1 MHFPNLRSRPPA
13 LIVRP
18 WLRLTLSVAI
28 RVMVLLYFLL
38 GALVLVVRYSVLPNI
53 GNYRGDIEQSLSQSL
68 ARPVTVR
75 DIAAEWRGWWP
86 SLQIH
91 GLAVRDSEG
100 RVALG
105 FEQVEADI
113 AWSTLWHF
121 EPRFARLEINAPT
134 LDIRRDGQG
143 GLFVAGLAVRSDS
156 QQPDFSDWLLAQD
169 RIVIRNATVSWND
182 ELRAAPPLV
191 LSQLDFDL
199 RNSGARHRFALTA
212 EPPPQLAT
220 RLNLRGDFK
229 GRDLDVLEAW
239 KGQVYAELD
248 RADLAAWHAWLDYPI
263 ELPAG
268 NGGLHLWLDFA
279 QMQWTAIT
287 ADVHLAAV
295 ELRLAADLP
304 WLRLEQLDGRLAARR
319 LGDVFSVSA
328 RQLSL
333 ATRDGVTA
341 PPFDLGIEW
350 ALASDKRPA
359 RVAIDGEQVDL
370 AALSALAAYLPLDGT
385 VRERLVAYAPSGRLD
400 TLHLAL
406 TGELA
411 KPAAYQVKAQFQDL
425 SLQAQ
430 GALPGFGG
438 LDGRI
443 DGNERGGEIELAS
456 RDATLELPAVF
467 AESTLNFE
475 QLDGHASWRMDKGQA
490 DVRIERLAFR
500 NTDAEGYASGRYRG
514 DGHQPGTIDLS
525 ARLTRA
531 EGGAVWRYMPKVV
544 NSLTRDWL
552 QRSIIGG
559 KATATLKLQGDLKHF
574 PFTDGSGL
582 FEIKGPFQDAILD
595 YAPGWPRLEQVNG
608 DLEFVGARMV
618 IHGKQAKLWN
628 VTLSDIKAEIA
639 NLGAKPAAALEIT
652 GKASGPT
659 ADFLR
664 FIEASPV
671 GGSIEHVTEEMVAS
685 GNGELQLHLAMP
697 LQHIAD
703 SQVDGRYR
711 FVDNGL
717 VFDADMPPLAEIN
730 GDLRFSRDLLEAK
743 KIRAMLFGAP
753 TLIDVGTVD
762 GRAAIKA
769 SGSISVA
776 GLRQHYSAPW
786 LDYLSGSTAWNG
798 AIRVK
803 KRAAEVRIESTLQGI
818 SSSLPAPF
826 NKPGLDTLP
835 LVFERKPA
843 PDTTSRRA
851 ATDKPGVERDQ
862 VTASLGNVARVQV
875 LRRHDSGKAVVE
887 RGIVAIGRSDA
898 RLPDK
903 GMLLTVQGGRIDADF
918 WRGMTGGGGDAAGD
932 SSPLTQFEAQAE
944 ELVAGGQTLHAA
956 RLTGNRDGG
965 RWKVEIKSREAAGNL
980 EWDGEGAGRISG
992 HLAQLTL
999 ADVGENGSGTSAME
1013 SSEPLPAI
1021 DLVIDRCQIDKA
1033 DLGQLKLRAE
1043 NKQGAWD
1050 ATFEMHNDGGDLQG
1064 SGRWQRGPA
1073 ETETRVEFSLAAK
1086 NVDRLLTRFDHPNT
1100 IKRGT
1105 ANVDASL
1112 SWAGS
1117 PWAIDYPSLAGKLKL
1132 EVASGQFNKLD
1143 PGVGRLLG
1151 VFSLQSLPRRI
1162 SLDFRDVF
1170 SSGFAFDTISGNFVV
1185 SHGVMDTRDLK
1196 IRGPAARVMMNGSV
1210 DLNAETQDL
1219 KVRVQP
1225 ELGES
1230 VATGVLLVNP
1240 VVGAAAWALNKLFGN
1255 PLDKAF
1261 AYDYAVSGYWND
1273 PKVEPLAVQGPA
1285 TENKATGGGQ

>member
-1 MHFPNLRSRPPA
+1 MRFPFLRSRPPA
-13 LIVRP
+13 LIVHP
-18 WLRLTLSVAI
+18 WLRLSFSVAV
-28 RVMVLLYFLL
+28 RVVLLCYFLV
-38 GALVLVVRYSVLPNI
+38 GALILVVRYSVLPNI
-53 GNYRGDIEQSLSQSL
+53 GDYRGSIEQSLSQAL
-68 ARPVTVR
+68 ARPVTIR
-75 DIAAEWRGWWP
+75 DIAADWRGWWP
-86 SLQIH
+86 SLQVH

-121 EPRFARLEINAPT
+121 EPRFARLEIEAPT

-143 GLFVAGLAVRSDS
+143 HLFVAGLEVRNDS
-156 QQPDFSDWLLAQD
+156 QEPDFSDWLLAQD
-169 RIVIRNATVSWND
+169 RVVIRNATLSWND

-191 LSQLDFDL
+191 LSRLDFDL
-199 RNSGARHRFALTA
+199 RNSGARHRFALAA
-212 EPPPQLAT
+212 EPPPALAT

-229 GRDLDVLEAW
+229 GRDLDLLEAW
-239 KGQVYAELD
+239 KGQAYAELD

-268 NGGLHLWLDFA
+268 NGGLRLWVDFA
-279 QMQWTAIT
+279 QKQWTGIT
-287 ADVHLAAV
+287 ADVRLAAV

-304 WLRLEQLDGRLAARR
+304 WLRLERLDGRLAARR
-319 LGDVFSVSA
+319 LGDGFLVSA

-333 ATRDGVTA
+333 ATGDGVTA
-341 PPFDLGIEW
+341 PPFDLGVEW
-350 ALASDKRPA
+350 SSASEKRPA
-359 RVAIDGEQVDL
+359 RVAVDGAQVDL
-370 AALSALAAYLPLDGT
+370 AALAALAAYLPLDGA
-385 VRERLVAYAPSGRLD
+385 VRERLVAYAPRGRLD
-400 TLHLAL
+400 ALHLAL
-406 TGELA
+406 SGDLA
-411 KPAAYQVKAQFQDL
+411 QPVAYQVKAQFQDL

-430 GALPGFGG
+430 GVLPGFGG

-443 DGNERGGEIELAS
+443 DGNERGGEIELTS
-456 RDATLELPAVF
+456 RDAALELPAVF
-467 AESTLNFE
+467 PEPTLNFA

-490 DVRIERLAFR
+490 DVRIDRLAFR

-525 ARLTRA
+525 GRLTRA
-531 EGGAVWRYMPKVV
+531 DGGAVWRYMPRVV
-544 NSLTRDWL
+544 NPLAREWL

-559 KATATLKLQGDLKHF
+559 SATATLKLQGDLKHF
-574 PFTDGSGL
+574 PFTDGSGV
-582 FEIKGPFQDAILD
+582 FEIKGPFQNAVLD
-595 YAPGWPRLEQVNG
+595 YAPGWPRFEQVNG
-608 DLEFVGARMV
+608 DLEFVGARMI

-628 VTLSDIKAEIA
+628 VTLSDIKAEIPE
-639 NLGAKPAAALEIT
+639 LGAKPSPQLEIT
-652 GKASGPT
+652 GKAGGPT

-671 GGSIEHVTEEMVAS
+671 GGSIEHVTEDMVAS
-685 GNGELQLHLAMP
+685 GNGELQLRLTMP

-703 SQVDGRYR
+703 TQVDGRYR

-717 VFDADMPPLAEIN
+717 VFDADMPPLADIN
-730 GDLRFSRDLLEAK
+730 GDLRFSRDMLEAR

-769 SGSISVA
+769 SGSISVT

-826 NKPGLDTLP
+826 NKPGTDALP

-843 PDTTSRRA
+843 QEAIARRPA
-851 ATDKPGVERDQ
+851 ADKPGGERDQ
-862 VTASLGNVARVQV
+862 VTASLGDVVHLQM
-875 LRRHDSGKAVVE
+875 LRRHDNGKEIVE
-887 RGIVAIGRSDA
+887 RGIIAIGRNDA
-898 RLPDK
+898 KLPDK
-903 GMLLTVQGGRIDADF
+903 GMLLAMQGGRIDADF
-918 WRGMTGGGGDAAGD
+918 WRHMTSGGGDAAGG
-932 SSPLTQFEAQAE
+932 SSPLTQFDVQAD
-944 ELVAGGQTLHAA
+944 ELLAGGQTMRAA

-965 RWKVEIKSREAAGNL
+965 RWKVEIKSREAVGNL
-980 EWDGEGAGRISG
+980 EWDGEGAGRVSG
-992 HLAQLTL
+992 HLSQLTL
-999 ADVGENGSGTSAME
+999 ADVGENGDGVSTME
-1013 SSEPLPAI
+1013 TSEPLPAI

-1033 DLGQLKLRAE
+1033 DLGQLKLKAE
-1043 NKQGAWD
+1043 NKQGVWD
-1050 ATFEMHNDGGDLQG
+1050 AAFEMHNDGGDLQG
-1064 SGRWQRGPA
+1064 SGRWRHDSAQ
-1073 ETETRVEFSLAAK
+1073 TETRIEFSLAAK
-1086 NVDRLLTRFDHPNT
+1086 NVDRLLTRFGHPNT

-1132 EVASGQFNKLD
+1132 EAASGQFNKLD

-1196 IRGPAARVMMNGSV
+1196 IRGPAAKVMMSGSV
-1210 DLNAETQDL
+1210 DLDAETQDL

-1225 ELGES
+1225 EFGES

-1261 AYDYAVSGYWND
+1261 AFDYAVSGYWND
-1273 PKVEPLAVQGPA
+1273 PKVEKLAVQGPA
-1285 TENKATGGGQ
+1285 TENKAAGGGP